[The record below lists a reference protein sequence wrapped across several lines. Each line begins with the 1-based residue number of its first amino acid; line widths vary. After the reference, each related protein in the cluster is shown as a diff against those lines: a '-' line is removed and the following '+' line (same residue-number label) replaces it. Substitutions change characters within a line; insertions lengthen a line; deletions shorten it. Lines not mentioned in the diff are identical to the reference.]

1 VEGLAHP
8 YQLLRPGSHGS
19 PDPDQD
25 RKRVGNTAEQLISAV
40 AYLAAADC
48 AADQIGGS
56 ARGYRDFATPYAIRT
71 ATLAPVAETPGERF
85 ERCHFESVLDL

>member
-1 VEGLAHP
+1 LGAPWLV
-8 YQLLRPGSHGS
+8 
-19 PDPDQD
+19 
-25 RKRVGNTAEQLISAV
+25 ISEEPSRAPN
-40 AYLAAADC
+40 
-48 AADQIGGS
+48 GGS